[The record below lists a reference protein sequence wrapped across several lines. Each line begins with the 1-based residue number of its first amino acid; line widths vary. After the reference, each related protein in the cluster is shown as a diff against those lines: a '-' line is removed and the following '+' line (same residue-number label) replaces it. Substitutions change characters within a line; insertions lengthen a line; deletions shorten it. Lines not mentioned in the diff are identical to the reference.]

1 MSHMRLL
8 IVLVLVV
15 LTAFVAACGSTHAV
29 NEPQAALSKREY
41 GAMLRAA
48 RKYKRV
54 EKAKTLRSAIPRLG
68 AVCRVLES
76 PPTKLLELSY
86 YTCHSQVAL
95 LGAIMRAG
103 AATTACKKA
112 NRSRRLT
119 CTKRRFE
126 ILADAAKASAVTAAA
141 TNRAA
146 TKRRIRG
153 RCRAAVGV
161 PAKDIRRYRQ
171 VARYSAGFVRATDA
185 LDGPGI
191 LSAGRHLKRAF
202 DSLDGPDEDAVK
214 QVRAC
219 HVR

>member
-1 MSHMRLL
+1 L
-8 IVLVLVV
+8 VFLVLI
-15 LTAFVAACGSTHAV
+15 AFVAACGSTHAV
-29 NEPQAALSKREY
+29 NAPQAALSKREY

-68 AVCRVLES
+68 AACRVLES

-86 YTCHSQVAL
+86 YTCRSQVAL

-103 AATTACKKA
+103 ATTTACKKA
-112 NRSRRLT
+112 NRSRRLN

-126 ILADAAKASAVTAAA
+126 VLAHAAKASAVTAAA

-146 TKRRIRG
+146 TARRIRG

-161 PAKDIRRYRQ
+161 PARDVRLYRQ
-171 VARYSAGFVRATDA
+171 VARHSAEFVRATDA
-185 LDGPGI
+185 LDKPGI
-191 LSAGRHLKRAF
+191 LSAGRHLKGAF
-202 DSLDGPDEDAVK
+202 DSLEGSDEDPIK
-214 QVRAC
+214 QIRAC
-219 HVR
+219 RVG